1 MIPFE
6 TLLQTYGY
14 WAILIGTFAE
24 GETILILGGFAAKLG
39 YLALPWVILAAF
51 IGSLCGDQ
59 LFFYLGRAHSQRF
72 LAGRPL
78 RKERVHKAQRLLERF
93 QTPLILG
100 FRFLYGLR
108 TVTPFVIGM
117 SSVPTRRFIFLNT
130 ISALIWAI
138 VVGTG
143 GYLFGNILE
152 IVLGDIKRY
161 ERVILGA
168 IAVIGTAFWVV
179 HRYRHREK
187 RVPPCRR
194 ATEQAVPT
202 HRRIIS

>member
-6 TLLQTYGY
+6 TLLKTYGY

-39 YLALPWVILAAF
+39 YLALPWVILSAF

-59 LFFYLGRAHSQRF
+59 LFFYLGRTHSQRF
-72 LAGRPL
+72 LARLPSW
-78 RKERVHKAQRLLERF
+78 KERIYKAQRLLARF

-108 TVTPFVIGM
+108 MVIPFVIGM
-117 SSVPTRRFIFLNT
+117 SSVPRRKFIFLNT

-152 IVLGDIKRY
+152 IILGDIKRY
-161 ERVILGA
+161 ERFILGA
-168 IAVIGTAFWVV
+168 IAVIGVSFWVV
-179 HRYRHREK
+179 HLYRHRKK
-187 RVPPCRR
+187 RVPSHF
-194 ATEQAVPT
+194 V
-202 HRRIIS
+202 

>member
-39 YLALPWVILAAF
+39 YLALPWVILSAF

-72 LAGRPL
+72 LARRPL
-78 RKERVHKAQRLLERF
+78 WTERVHKAQRLLERF
-93 QTPLILG
+93 QTPLIIG

-138 VVGTG
+138 VVGAG

-152 IVLGDIKRY
+152 IILGDIKRY

-168 IAVIGTAFWVV
+168 IAVIGMSFWAV
-179 HRYRHREK
+179 HLYRHRAK
-187 RVPPCRR
+187 RRTSRTDSSPD
-194 ATEQAVPT
+194 
-202 HRRIIS
+202 H